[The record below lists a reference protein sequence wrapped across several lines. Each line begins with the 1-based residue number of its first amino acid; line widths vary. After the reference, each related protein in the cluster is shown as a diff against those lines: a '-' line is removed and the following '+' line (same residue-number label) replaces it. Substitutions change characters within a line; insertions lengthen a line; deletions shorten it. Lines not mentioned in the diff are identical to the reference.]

1 MTPARAARWQNV
13 ALASA
18 AALTLLALTLPL
30 PGLAIDA
37 LHLTHVAA
45 TAALVA
51 MALRAR
57 DARSLSSLPAAI
69 ALASVLRL
77 SIEVSFARAAL
88 AGRDVGAVSS
98 TLSGALS
105 SDGVGAAL
113 AAFALLAVAQLVV
126 VARGAERAA
135 EVSARFALDALPGAQ
150 LAIDADLRAGAI
162 DAVTAKEQRASI
174 EAEARLHG
182 SLDGALKFV
191 KGDAVI
197 GLVAAAVNVVGGAL
211 AAVLRDGSSARDAL
225 ERYGALAAGQGVATR
240 VPALA
245 VATAAA
251 IVVTRSRWR
260 DESRDASAP
269 AIKLTV
275 TGGVDADAVMAAC
288 ASTLASL
295 GIDAGVGVS
304 RGDATTLSVR
314 GVARSTCRDG
324 DVIAWASAA
333 TRAHAWRVL
342 GIEEARALVD
352 RIAREAPSLARA
364 AMPDQATLPLLADAL
379 RHLAMEG
386 IPLGPLRELFEVF
399 ARVAPKERDATRL
412 GEALRS
418 ALRERVAAAHVTDGS
433 LRALRLHPVIED
445 ALRDHAARR
454 PWERPAADLA
464 DDVAKAVQ
472 KALDGATRAVLL
484 TDASVRWY
492 VRAATEAR
500 LPEVTVLALQELPA
514 DVRVETQ
521 GIAAPE

>member
-1 MTPARAARWQNV
+1 MA
-13 ALASA
+13 
-18 AALTLLALTLPL
+18 LLALTLPL

-45 TAALVA
+45 TTALVA
-51 MALRAR
+51 VALRAR
-57 DARSLSSLPAAI
+57 DARARSSLPAAI
-69 ALASVLRL
+69 ALVSLLRL
-77 SIEVSFARAAL
+77 SIEVSFARASL
-88 AGRDVGAVSS
+88 AGRDVGAVAS

-105 SDGVGAAL
+105 SDGAGAAL

-150 LAIDADLRAGAI
+150 LAVDADLRAGAI
-162 DAVTAKEQRASI
+162 DAVAAKAQRASI

-191 KGDAVI
+191 KGDAVMGI
-197 GLVAAAVNVVGGAL
+197 VAAAVNVFGGAL

-260 DESRDASAP
+260 EDPRDVRAP
-269 AIKLTV
+269 AIEVTV
-275 TGGVDADAVMAAC
+275 TEGVDVEAVRAAC

-304 RGDATTLSVR
+304 RGETASLSVR
-314 GVARSTCRDG
+314 GVARSTCREG
-324 DVIAWASAA
+324 DVVAWASAA

-352 RIAREAPSLARA
+352 QIAREAPSLARA

-379 RHLAMEG
+379 RHLAKEG
-386 IPLGPLRELFEVF
+386 IPLGPLRELFEAF
-399 ARVAPKERDATRL
+399 ARAAPKERDATRL
-412 GEALRS
+412 GEALRA
-418 ALRERVAAAHVTDGS
+418 ALQERVTAAHVTEGS

-454 PWERPAADLA
+454 PSERPATDLA
-464 DDVAKAVQ
+464 DDVVKAVQ

-484 TDASVRWY
+484 SDASVRWH
-492 VRAATEAR
+492 VRAAIEAR
-500 LPEVTVLALQELPA
+500 LPEVTVLALQELPV